1 MGSKSCFGQ
10 GLYLKIGGILSQ
22 IVPFDKLLSYEAKE
36 VSFHFQIYST
46 QKHVQTISIDG
57 DDNNDNNTEPS
68 FGLNTKKLICNCI
81 CWDIFVWHT
90 RGDIA
95 ERREP
100 DFGRG
105 CSPILLEAKII
116 FSSSSILFLN
126 AHYKNVQKLI

>member
-68 FGLNTKKLICNCI
+68 FGLNTKKLIC
-81 CWDIFVWHT
+81 

-116 FSSSSILFLN
+116 FSSSSCFARTLESRSFCSRFRPCN
-126 AHYKNVQKLI
+126 DD